1 MKYFTALIHKDDG
14 SAWGLSFPDLPGA
27 FAAAD
32 NWDAI
37 PSAAADAL
45 DLWFEDQPDV
55 TPAPL
60 DEVRQREDVAQQL
73 AAGASLMPV
82 PYIPAD
88 TATARVNVTMDRG
101 LLRAIDETA
110 RSRGMTRSSFLA
122 SAARREL
129 TGSLNGH

>member
-1 MKYFTALIHKDDG
+1 MRYYIALVHHDEG
-14 SAWGLSFPDLPGA
+14 SAYGLSFPDLPGA

-32 NWDAI
+32 SWDEI
-37 PSAAADAL
+37 PAAATQAL

-55 TPAPL
+55 EGASL
-60 DEVRQREDVAQQL
+60 DEIRQRPEVAEEL

-88 TATARVNVTMDRG
+88 TATERVNITLDRG
-101 LLRAIDETA
+101 LLRAIDELAKA
-110 RSRGMTRSSFLA
+110 RKMTRSSFLA

-129 TGSLNGH
+129 VGA